1 MEVQMTTTVLSPS
14 YSGGYTQY
22 GGGGVS
28 TFPASF
34 ESFGGFNVNSGV
46 VGRYT
51 DPANTQWSWI
61 DTNGFEVFDLSH
73 VHGTIT
79 SLSLKFVSF
88 NFFSGDFVLFPDGY
102 QVVNGRIEGGSIFG
116 DQKPSETFDFYA
128 VNTPV
133 SELVTQHAATIA
145 STNSDGVSVYNDLGS
160 GAFFG
165 DATLT
170 TKNNFDGAPQT
181 IELNSNAVLFAD
193 AQRDTGFKIG
203 IDLQS
208 VTHPEGVPDFSWL
221 GTDHSG
227 YLFEAGE
234 GISLL
239 TVSLIV
245 ESENNPPVA
254 VDDTATTFRNSAID
268 IGLLGND
275 HDPDGDTLT
284 VLSTGDPEHGTL
296 SWVGETLRYQPNL
309 NYVGNDQFDYIIADG
324 FGAFDVGTAFIAV
337 SPRNGTT
344 DAVDDSF
351 ATDRDFAVE
360 VPVLDND
367 IDPDGD
373 TLHASVIGGPVHG
386 TLSLAGPFV
395 YVPDPGYIGTDSFTY
410 LAFDD
415 FGGSDVAT
423 VSLVVRPPNNA
434 PDAVDDTVSTGVGAP
449 ILIPVRDNDSDPDG
463 DPLSILEVGA
473 PSHGQVLAI
482 AGQIGYLPDPEFIGT
497 DTFTYQIWDGRPNG
511 YDTATVTVTVGP
523 INHEPVAADDQ
534 YATDEDQGLV
544 VPAKG
549 ILANDSD
556 NDGDSLSAVLVSGP
570 THGTVVLNADGA
582 FSYTPAP
589 NYNGPDSFTYHA
601 NDGSLDSNVA
611 TVSLTVNPVND
622 APVAANDSY
631 ATDEDVQLM
640 VATPGVRGND
650 SDVDNDPFT
659 AALVSGP
666 AHGSLALSA
675 DGSFVYSPNHNYN
688 GPDSF
693 TYKTSDGGLDSNV
706 ATVSLTV
713 NSVNDAPIGAADS
726 ANVEEDASVQI
737 NVLTNDS
744 DPDGDALSIQSLSG
758 SKSALGASIEIV
770 NGHIQYTADADQFD
784 LSTFSGAVD
793 EFTYVA
799 TDPNGGKTDPVTVQV
814 TVTPANDACVINGT
828 VRPDVLNDEANC
840 DATIHANNGND
851 VVHGF
856 DGSDIIYG
864 ENGDDQ
870 LYGGTGRDFLFGSTG
885 NDTLDGGDG
894 NDLLEGGQGNDLMA
908 GGAGS
913 DTFKFAKN
921 CGVDTA
927 SDFATGIDHLL
938 LEELTVQSLAS
949 SDVDH
954 TGPIDA
960 VVSFAEGGSVTLL
973 NVGAVSDWH
982 NLV

>member
-1 MEVQMTTTVLSPS
+1 MTTYVLNAIGTGI
-14 YSGGYTQY
+14 YGDSGSSGSTTAPFV
-22 GGGGVS
+22 GRE
-28 TFPASF
+28 TFPTD
-34 ESFGGFNVNSGV
+34 VSGV
-46 VGRYT
+46 WTAGEF
-51 DPANTQWSWI
+51 DAFWS
-61 DTNGFEVFDLSH
+61 FDLSG

-79 SLSLKFVSF
+79 GLTLRVPGFDYFGSDSWFDQL
-88 NFFSGDFVLFPDGY
+88 DFTLDG
-102 QVVNGRIEGGSIFG
+102 
-116 DQKPSETFDFYA
+116 
-128 VNTPV
+128 
-133 SELVTQHAATIA
+133 SELMNFWAVSA
-145 STNSDGVSVYNDLGS
+145 STSNLLGFPQGMAALEIFNDLHSGS
-160 GAFFG
+160 LLGQ
-165 DATLT
+165 
-170 TKNNFDGAPQT
+170 KNFLEADTNLQGFVYLNDPPSRYE
-181 IELNSNAVLFAD
+181 IPLNSNAVFFANGQKTTGFSIGADLADLDPLPPTITTGNSDTVNESIRFLEPWGPAQLIVTSAD
-193 AQRDTGFKIG
+193 A
-203 IDLQS
+203 
-208 VTHPEGVPDFSWL
+208 
-221 GTDHSG
+221 
-227 YLFEAGE
+227 
-234 GISLL
+234 
-239 TVSLIV
+239 
-245 ESENNPPVA
+245 PPVA
-254 VDDTATTFRNSAID
+254 NEDSIVTDENTAITFDPLANDTDADGDKLGIAATTSPSHGKVTNNEF
-268 IGLLGND
+268 
-275 HDPDGDTLT
+275 TLT
-284 VLSTGDPEHGTL
+284 YT
-296 SWVGETLRYQPNL
+296 
-309 NYVGNDQFDYIIADG
+309 
-324 FGAFDVGTAFIAV
+324 
-337 SPRNGTT
+337 
-344 DAVDDSF
+344 
-351 ATDRDFAVE
+351 
-360 VPVLDND
+360 
-367 IDPDGD
+367 
-373 TLHASVIGGPVHG
+373 
-386 TLSLAGPFV
+386 
-395 YVPDPGYIGTDSFTY
+395 PDPNYSGPDSFTY
-410 LAFDD
+410 IISDG
-415 FGGSDVAT
+415 FGGLAEGTVNVTVNAINEAPVA
-423 VSLVVRPPNNA
+423 S
-434 PDAVDDTVSTGVGAP
+434 
-449 ILIPVRDNDSDPDG
+449 NDSHTIAEDG
-463 DPLSILEVGA
+463 
-473 PSHGQVLAI
+473 
-482 AGQIGYLPDPEFIGT
+482 T
-497 DTFTYQIWDGRPNG
+497 
-511 YDTATVTVTVGP
+511 
-523 INHEPVAADDQ
+523 
-534 YATDEDQGLV
+534 LV

-549 ILANDSD
+549 VLANDSD
-556 NDGDSLSAVLVSGP
+556 NDGDPLSAVLVSGP

-582 FSYTPAP
+582 FSYTPAS

-601 NDGSLDSNVA
+601 NDGSLDSNLA

-631 ATDEDVQLM
+631 ATDEDVQLV

-666 AHGSLALSA
+666 AHGSVALSA
-675 DGSFVYSPNHNYN
+675 DGSFVYSPDANYN
-688 GPDSF
+688 GADSF
-693 TYKTSDGGLDSNV
+693 TYKNNDGGLDSNV

-737 NVLTNDS
+737 NVLGNDS

-758 SKSALGASIEIV
+758 NKSALGASIEIV

-851 VVHGF
+851 VVRGF

-870 LYGGTGRDFLFGSTG
+870 LYGGTGRDFLFGGTG